1 MYIAF
6 IEEPC
11 LPLLALGDFQFICG
25 PPEAFV
31 FSDQMRLKP
40 ANFKEGELAER
51 YGNKTEKLQEVDTRI
66 LGA

>member
-6 IEEPC
+6 IEEPF
-11 LPLLALGDFQFICG
+11 LPLLALGVFQFICG
-25 PPEAFV
+25 PPEAFG

-40 ANFKEGELAER
+40 ATFKERELTER
-51 YGNKTEKLQEVDTRI
+51 YDNKTEKLQEVDCRI